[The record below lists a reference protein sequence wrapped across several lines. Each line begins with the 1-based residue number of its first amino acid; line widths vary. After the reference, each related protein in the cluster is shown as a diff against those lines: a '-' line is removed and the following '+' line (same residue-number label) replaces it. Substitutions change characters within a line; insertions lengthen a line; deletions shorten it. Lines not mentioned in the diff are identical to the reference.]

1 MTEKSNPSPEEPAI
15 GTEIVTEIDGHLT
28 IVRINRP
35 ARLNALNAAAH
46 LDLRAALESASN
58 DDNCRAVML
67 TGTGRGF
74 CVGQD
79 LGDRD
84 PSKMDQIPDLGD
96 TLRTYYNPTIQVIT
110 DMNKPVIAAVNGV
123 AAGAGVNI
131 ALACDIVIATTSASF
146 IQAFVKIGLTPDA
159 GGSWILPRLIGMA
172 RAKGLAMTGMPLPA
186 ETAAE
191 WGMIWAC
198 YPDDEFG
205 DAAKTLGQQLANG
218 PTIGLGLSK
227 AALNAS
233 MGNTLAEQLDL
244 EAKLQSIA
252 GSSADYREGVSAF
265 LEKRKAKFQGQ

>member
-28 IVRINRP
+28 IIRINRP

-46 LDLRAALESASN
+46 LDLRAALENASN

-172 RAKGLAMTGMPLPA
+172 RAKGLAMTGTPLPA

-205 DAAKTLGQQLANG
+205 DAAKALGQQLANG

>member
-1 MTEKSNPSPEEPAI
+1 MTEKSNPSPGEPAI
-15 GTEIVTEIDGHLT
+15 VPEIVTEIDGHLT

-84 PSKMDQIPDLGD
+84 PSKMNQIPDLGD

-218 PTIGLGLSK
+218 PTTGLGLSK